1 MPKILIYTIRWK
13 DFLIGDFM
21 FCKINTAMIGG
32 INGVKIIVECDI
44 RNGMPVFNMIGDLAS
59 EVKEAKDRVITAMS
73 NMGFEFPIKR
83 VTVNLAPAHLH
94 KRGNYFDLPIAIAV
108 LGCMEEIKLEN
119 LNDTLIIGELGLNG
133 KLRRLNGVL
142 SIADMAYNEGFKRI
156 ILPKINA
163 KEAAIT
169 GNLDVIGVD
178 DLREAIDFINDE
190 KKINT
195 VTFDINEYIDE
206 VGLNDIEDFRDVAG
220 QSVVKRAVE
229 IAASGRHNLLM
240 IGSPGSGK
248 SMISKRIPGI
258 LPALSIKESIEIS
271 KIYSVCG
278 MIEEERPLML
288 KRPFR
293 APHHT
298 VSAQAMAGGGRYPMP
313 GEVSLSHNG
322 VLFLDE
328 FPEFQA
334 RTLEILRQPMEDKK
348 ISISR
353 TLGKYTYPAN
363 FQLIAAMNP
372 CPCGYFPDRNR
383 CKCNENDVN
392 KYLNKISGPMMDR
405 IDICVEAKKIGID
418 DLNNKNIIEESSDEI
433 SKRVSKVHRIQQE
446 RFKNTDYEFN
456 SQISPNDFE
465 KFCKM
470 TATARE
476 MINLAFDKYQLTAR
490 GYHKII
496 KVARTIADADNSNL
510 IEEEHIS
517 EALFYRTLDIKYWG

>member
-1 MPKILIYTIRWK
+1 
-13 DFLIGDFM
+13 M

-32 INGVKIIVECDI
+32 INGVKVIVECDI
-44 RNGMPVFNMIGDLAS
+44 RNGMPMFNMIGGLAS
-59 EVKEAKDRVITAMS
+59 EVREAKDRVITAMI
-73 NMGFEFPIKR
+73 NMGFEFPIKKI
-83 VTVNLAPAHLH
+83 TVNLAPAHLH
-94 KRGNYFDLPIAIAV
+94 KRGNYFDLPIAIAI
-108 LGCMEEIKLEN
+108 LGCMEEIRLDN
-119 LNDTLIIGELGLNG
+119 LNETLIIGELGLNG
-133 KLRRLNGVL
+133 KLRKSNGVL

-163 KEAAIT
+163 KEAAVT
-169 GNLDVIGVD
+169 GKLDIIGVD
-178 DLREAIDFINDE
+178 DLREAVDFIND
-190 KKINT
+190 KKMIEPT
-195 VTFDINEYIDE
+195 IFDINDYIE
-206 VGLNDIEDFRDVAG
+206 KTGVNDFEDFQDVSG
-220 QSVVKRAVE
+220 QDTVKRAVE

-248 SMISKRIPGI
+248 SMISKRIPGV

-278 MIEEERPLML
+278 MIEEDRPLIL

-298 VSAQAMAGGGRYPMP
+298 VSAQAMAGGGRFPMP

-328 FPEFQA
+328 FPEFQS

-353 TLGKYTYPAN
+353 ALGKYTYPAN

-383 CKCNENDVN
+383 CNCNENDVN
-392 KYLNKISGPMMDR
+392 KYLNKISGPMLDR

-418 DLNNKNIIEESSDEI
+418 DLNKKDVSEESSIDI
-433 SKRVSKVHRIQQE
+433 SKRVAKVHKIQKE

-456 SQISPNDFE
+456 SQILPNDFE

-470 TATARE
+470 TNNAKE
-476 MINLAFDKYQLTAR
+476 IINTAFDKYQLTAR

-496 KVARTIADADNSNL
+496 RVARTIADADDSAA

-517 EALFYRTLDIKYWG
+517 EALFYRTLDFKYWR

>member
-1 MPKILIYTIRWK
+1 
-13 DFLIGDFM
+13 M

-32 INGVKIIVECDI
+32 INGVKVTVECDI
-44 RNGMPVFNMIGDLAS
+44 RNGMPIFNMIGGLAS

-73 NMGFEFPIKR
+73 NMGYDLPIKKI
-83 VTVNLAPAHLH
+83 TVNIAPAHMH
-94 KRGNYFDLPIAIAV
+94 KRGNYFDLPIAISI
-108 LGCMEEIKLEN
+108 LGCMEE
-119 LNDTLIIGELGLNG
+119 LNSDALHDTIVIGELGLNG
-133 KLRRLNGVL
+133 KLRKLNGVL

-156 ILPKINA
+156 ILPKMNS

-169 GNLDVIGVD
+169 GNLKVIGVD
-178 DLREAIDFINDE
+178 DLKEAVDYIKGEKQIEATAFNMND
-190 KKINT
+190 
-195 VTFDINEYIDE
+195 YIE
-206 VGLNDIEDFRDVAG
+206 EIGVYDIEDFKDVSG
-220 QSVVKRAVE
+220 QNTVKRAVE

-248 SMISKRIPGI
+248 SMLSKRIPGI

-278 MIEEERPLML
+278 MIEEDRPLML

-298 VSAQAMAGGGRYPMP
+298 VSAQAMAGGGRFPMP

-328 FPEFQA
+328 FPEFQSK
-334 RTLEILRQPMEDKK
+334 TLEILRQPMEDKK
-348 ISISR
+348 ISLSR
-353 TLGKYTYPAN
+353 TMGKYTYPAN

-372 CPCGYFPDRNR
+372 CPCGYFPDRSR

-392 KYLNKISGPMMDR
+392 RYLNKISGPMMDR
-405 IDICVEAKKIGID
+405 IDICVEAKRVSID
-418 DLNNKNIIEESSDEI
+418 DLKVKNNDEESSAEI
-433 SKRVSKVHRIQQE
+433 GKRISRVHKIQQD

-456 SQISPNDFE
+456 SQILPNDFGR
-465 KFCKM
+465 FCVM
-470 TATARE
+470 TKAAE
-476 MINLAFDKYQLTAR
+476 AMINQAFDKYQLTAR

-496 KVARTIADADNSNL
+496 KVARTIADCGDSEMIN
-510 IEEEHIS
+510 EEHIS
-517 EALFYRTLDIKYWG
+517 EALFYRNIDSKYWG

>member
-1 MPKILIYTIRWK
+1 
-13 DFLIGDFM
+13 M
-21 FCKINTAMIGG
+21 FCKVNTAMVGG

-44 RNGMPVFNMIGDLAS
+44 RNGMPVFNMIGGLAS

-73 NMGFEFPIKR
+73 NMGFEFPIKK

-94 KRGNYFDLPIAIAV
+94 KRGNYFDLPIAIAI
-108 LGCMEEIKLEN
+108 LGCMEELKLEN

-133 KLRRLNGVL
+133 KLRKLNGVL
-142 SIADMAYNEGFKRI
+142 SIADMAYTEGFKRI

-169 GNLDVIGVD
+169 GKIDIIGVN
-178 DLREAIDFINDE
+178 DLKDAIDFIND
-190 KKINT
+190 KKNIDAT
-195 VTFDINEYIDE
+195 TFDINEYIDE
-206 VGLNDIEDFRDVAG
+206 TDVNDIEDFRDVSG
-220 QSVVKRAVE
+220 QSAVKRAVE

-248 SMISKRIPGI
+248 SMISKRIPSI
-258 LPALSIKESIEIS
+258 LPKLSIKESIEIS
-271 KIYSVCG
+271 KVYSVCG
-278 MIEEERPLML
+278 MIEEERPLIL

-298 VSAQAMAGGGRYPMP
+298 VSAQAMAGGGRIPTP

-328 FPEFQA
+328 FPEFQS

-353 TLGKYTYPAN
+353 TFGKYTYPAS
-363 FQLIAAMNP
+363 FQLVAAMNP
-372 CPCGYFPDRNR
+372 CPCGYFPDRKR
-383 CKCNENDVN
+383 CRCNENDVN
-392 KYLNKISGPMMDR
+392 KYLNKISGPMLDR
-405 IDICVEAKKIGID
+405 IDICVEANKIGID
-418 DLNNKNIIEESSDEI
+418 DLNKKDILEESSMEI
-433 SKRVSKVHRIQQE
+433 SKRVAKVHKIQQE
-446 RFKNTDYEFN
+446 RFKNTEYEFN
-456 SQISPNDFE
+456 SQILPNDFE
-465 KFCKM
+465 KFCMM
-470 TATARE
+470 TNSAKE
-476 MINLAFDKYQLTAR
+476 IINTAFDKYQLTAR

-496 KVARTIADADNSNL
+496 KVARTIADVDDSSI

-517 EALFYRTLDIKYWG
+517 EALFYRTFDGKYWG